1 MTNVQLEKLKKYLIL
16 QVLFGTN
23 ASIVAK
29 LPNAQEYLTELDA
42 AIQEIQTYKKL
53 QQEGN
58 KELTEQERQL
68 KAKLIAELMET
79 QRRLQ
84 AYATRMKDNL
94 LLETTN
100 LSKTDMNRMD
110 ELDLIAYAKMIY
122 SKVDGL
128 LVNLEKYELNAA
140 TQKILMDIITQFEA
154 LNPESGKSEVD
165 KKSTTSYLAE
175 GYKRA
180 DTVLSYMDKE
190 VEIIRSSEPKFY
202 SEYKA
207 IRKVDLP
214 TDVMKVVA
222 KITDAETG
230 AGIPNA
236 TATFTLN
243 GSTAEPIVKQSAEKG
258 GFQIKTIA
266 PGIYTVVITKIGY
279 KTQTLTVTLPG
290 DEPYDLA
297 VKMVK
302 G

>member
-1 MTNVQLEKLKKYLIL
+1 MTTIQLEKLRKYLIL

-23 ASIVAK
+23 SSIVAK
-29 LPNAQEYLTELDA
+29 LPNAQEYLNELDA
-42 AIQEIQTYKKL
+42 AILEIQTYKKL

-68 KAKLIAELMET
+68 KAKLIAELLET

-84 AYATRMKDNL
+84 AYATRTKDNL

-122 SKVDGL
+122 SKVDAL
-128 LVNLEKYELNAA
+128 LINLEKYELNAA
-140 TQKILMDIITQFEA
+140 TQKILMDITTQFEA
-154 LNPESGKSEVD
+154 LNSESGKSEVD

-175 GYKRA
+175 AYKRA

-202 SEYKA
+202 SEYKT
-207 IRKVDLP
+207 IRKIDLP
-214 TDVMKVVA
+214 TDVMQVIA

-236 TATFTLN
+236 TATFTLKDDV
-243 GSTAEPIVKQSAEKG
+243 AKPIVKQSAEKG

-266 PGIYTVVITKIGY
+266 PGIYTVIITKIGY
-279 KTQTLTVTLPG
+279 QTQTLTITLPG
-290 DEPYDLA
+290 DEQYNLA

>member
-1 MTNVQLEKLKKYLIL
+1 
-16 QVLFGTN
+16 
-23 ASIVAK
+23 
-29 LPNAQEYLTELDA
+29 
-42 AIQEIQTYKKL
+42 
-53 QQEGN
+53 
-58 KELTEQERQL
+58 
-68 KAKLIAELMET
+68 
-79 QRRLQ
+79 
-84 AYATRMKDNL
+84 
-94 LLETTN
+94 
-100 LSKTDMNRMD
+100 
-110 ELDLIAYAKMIY
+110 
-122 SKVDGL
+122 
-128 LVNLEKYELNAA
+128 
-140 TQKILMDIITQFEA
+140 

-175 GYKRA
+175 AYKKA
-180 DTVLSYMDKE
+180 DRVLSDMDKE

-202 SEYKA
+202 SEYKV
-207 IRKVDLP
+207 IRKIDLP
-214 TDVMKVVA
+214 TDVMGLIA

-230 AGIPNA
+230 TGIPNA

-279 KTQTLTVTLPG
+279 NPQTLTVTLPG

>member
-1 MTNVQLEKLKKYLIL
+1 MTTIQLEKLKKYLIL

-23 ASIVAK
+23 SSIVAK

-42 AIQEIQTYKKL
+42 AILEIQTYKKL

-68 KAKLIAELMET
+68 KAKLIAELLET

>member
-1 MTNVQLEKLKKYLIL
+1 MTTIQLEKLKKYLIL

-23 ASIVAK
+23 SSIVAK

-42 AIQEIQTYKKL
+42 AILEIQTYKKL

-58 KELTEQERQL
+58 KELTDQERQL
-68 KAKLIAELMET
+68 KAKLIAELLET

-122 SKVDGL
+122 SKVNGL
-128 LVNLEKYELNAA
+128 LVNLEQYGLNAT
-140 TQKILMDIITQFEA
+140 TQKTLMDITTQFEA

-175 GYKRA
+175 AYKKA
-180 DTVLSYMDKE
+180 DRVLSYMDKE

-202 SEYKA
+202 SEYKT

-236 TATFTLN
+236 TVTFTLN
-243 GSTAEPIVKQSAEKG
+243 DSTAEPIVKQSAEKG

>member
-1 MTNVQLEKLKKYLIL
+1 MTTIQLEKLKKYLIL

-29 LPNAQEYLTELDA
+29 LPNAQEYLKELDA
-42 AIQEIQTYKKL
+42 AILEIQTYKKL

-58 KELTEQERQL
+58 KELTEQEKQL
-68 KAKLIAELMET
+68 KAKLIAELLET

-128 LVNLEKYELNAA
+128 LVNIEQYGLNAT
-140 TQKILMDIITQFEA
+140 TQKTLMDITTQFEA

-175 GYKRA
+175 AYKKA
-180 DTVLSYMDKE
+180 DRVLSDMDKE

-207 IRKVDLP
+207 IRKIDLP
-214 TDVMKVVA
+214 TDVMGLIA

-230 AGIPNA
+230 TGIPNA

-266 PGIYTVVITKIGY
+266 PGIYTLVITKIGY

>member
-29 LPNAQEYLTELDA
+29 LPNAQEYLNELDA
-42 AIQEIQTYKKL
+42 AILEIQTYKKL

-68 KAKLIAELMET
+68 KAKLIEELLET

-100 LSKTDMNRMD
+100 LSKTDMKRMD

-122 SKVDGL
+122 SKIDGL
-128 LVNLEKYELNAA
+128 LVALEKYELNAT
-140 TQKILMDIITQFEA
+140 TQKILKDVTAQFEA

-165 KKSTTSYLAE
+165 KKSITGYLAE
-175 GYKRA
+175 AYKRA

-202 SEYKA
+202 SEYKT

-214 TDVMKVVA
+214 TDVMQVVA
-222 KITDAETG
+222 KITDSETG

-236 TATFTLN
+236 TATLTLD
-243 GSTAEPIVKQSAEKG
+243 GGKADPIVKQSAEKG

-266 PGIYTVVITKIGY
+266 PGIYTVKVEKLGY
-279 KTQTLTVTLPG
+279 LTQTVSIIITG
-290 DEPYDLA
+290 DEPYNLA

>member
-1 MTNVQLEKLKKYLIL
+1 MTTIQLEKLKKYLIL

-23 ASIVAK
+23 SSIVAK

-42 AIQEIQTYKKL
+42 AILEIQTYKKL

-58 KELTEQERQL
+58 KELTEQEKQL
-68 KAKLIAELMET
+68 KAKLIAELLET

-110 ELDLIAYAKMIY
+110 ELDLIAYAKLIY
-122 SKVDGL
+122 SKVNAL
-128 LVNLEKYELNAA
+128 LVNLEQYGLNAT
-140 TQKILMDIITQFEA
+140 TQKTLMDITTQFEA

-165 KKSTTSYLAE
+165 KKSITSYLAE
-175 GYKRA
+175 AYKRA
-180 DTVLSYMDKE
+180 DRVLSDMDKE
-190 VEIIRSSEPKFY
+190 IEIIRSSEPKFY

-207 IRKVDLP
+207 IRKIDLP
-214 TDVMKVVA
+214 TDVMGLIA

-230 AGIPNA
+230 TGIPNA

-243 GSTAEPIVKQSAEKG
+243 DSTAEAIVKQSAEKG

>member
-1 MTNVQLEKLKKYLIL
+1 MTTIQLEKLKKYLIL

-23 ASIVAK
+23 SSIVAK

-42 AIQEIQTYKKL
+42 AILEIQTYKKL

-58 KELTEQERQL
+58 KELTEQEKEL
-68 KAKLIAELMET
+68 KAKLIAELLET

-84 AYATRMKDNL
+84 AYATRVKDNL

-122 SKVDGL
+122 SKVDSL

-140 TQKILMDIITQFEA
+140 TQKILKDVTAQFEE

-165 KKSTTSYLAE
+165 KKSTTGYLAE
-175 GYKRA
+175 AYKKA

-202 SEYKA
+202 SEYKT